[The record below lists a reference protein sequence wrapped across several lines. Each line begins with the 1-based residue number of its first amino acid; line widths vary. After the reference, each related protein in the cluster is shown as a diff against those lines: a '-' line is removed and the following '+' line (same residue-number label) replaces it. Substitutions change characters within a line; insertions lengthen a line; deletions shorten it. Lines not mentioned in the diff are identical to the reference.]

1 MKSLTIQGKKRE
13 SVGKSSTN
21 ALRNAEQVP
30 CVVYGGEEP
39 IHFSTDSRSF
49 KDLVYTPEAHT
60 VVLEL
65 EGGEAVN
72 CILQDIQF
80 HPVTDQILHADFY
93 TFTDDKPVTINIPVR
108 LTGRARGVQA
118 GGVLR
123 FNLRRLR
130 VKAIPAK
137 LPDEIVIDITS
148 MRIGHKKYIKDI
160 RTDDYSLIHPDN
172 AVVCMIKTART
183 AIADLEDEEEE
194 GAEGA
199 EGAAEGAEGA
209 AEGAEGNAEEAENT
223 EA

>member
-39 IHFSTDSRSF
+39 IHFSTDVRSF

-65 EGGEAVN
+65 EGGDAIN

-80 HPVTDQILHADFY
+80 HPVTDNILHADFY
-93 TFTDDKPVTINIPVR
+93 VINDNKPVTMNIPVR

-123 FNLRRLR
+123 FNLRKLR
-130 VKAIPAK
+130 VKALPGN
-137 LPDEIVIDITS
+137 LPDEIVIDITP

-160 RTDDYSLIHPDN
+160 RVDEYDLIHPDN
-172 AVVCMIKTART
+172 QVVCMIKTART
-183 AIADLEDEEEE
+183 AIADLEEEEDEEE
-194 GAEGA
+194 GAEVE
-199 EGAAEGAEGA
+199 EGAAEGGEG
-209 AEGAEGNAEEAENT
+209 AENT
-223 EA
+223 EGGEENA

>member
-13 SVGKSSTN
+13 SVGKSSTS
-21 ALRNAEQVP
+21 ALRNADQVP

-39 IHFSTDSRSF
+39 IHFSTDVRSF

-65 EGGEAVN
+65 EGGEAIN

-80 HPVTDQILHADFY
+80 HPVTDNIMHADFY
-93 TFTDDKPVTINIPVR
+93 TFSDDKPVTMNIPVR

-123 FNLRRLR
+123 FNMRKLR
-130 VKAIPAK
+130 VKALPAN
-137 LPDEIVIDITS
+137 LPDEIVIDITP

-160 RTDDYSLIHPDN
+160 RTDEYSLIHPDN

-183 AIADLEDEEEE
+183 AIADLEEDEEEE
-194 GAEGA
+194 GAEGE
-199 EGAAEGAEGA
+199 EGAAEGAEGTEN
-209 AEGAEGNAEEAENT
+209 AEGGEENAEA
-223 EA
+223 